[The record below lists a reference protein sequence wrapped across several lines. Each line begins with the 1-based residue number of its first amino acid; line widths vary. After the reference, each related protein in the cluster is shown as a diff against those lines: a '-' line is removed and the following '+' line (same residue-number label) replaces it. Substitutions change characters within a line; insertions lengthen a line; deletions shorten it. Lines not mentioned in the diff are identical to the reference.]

1 MIWGW
6 HVGPEYRECFKRYPG
21 ALATFGW
28 TYFVTV
34 TDPRIADLPP
44 SFAELPWIVKGNG
57 VYESKSCL
65 STKKWCVA
73 SELSR

>member
-1 MIWGW
+1 M
-6 HVGPEYRECFKRYPG
+6 
-21 ALATFGW
+21 
-28 TYFVTV
+28 TV